1 MRFWKQMFCV
11 VTLTL
16 LLGATA
22 CSHTADHVSVSPSP
36 LGEIAPCEQPATVTC
51 DNQCRGGM
59 CCQDES
65 TPKGWAAC
73 DLVCVSGSPWCQ

>member
-1 MRFWKQMFCV
+1 MRLQRQLLCV
-11 VTLTL
+11 LTLTL

-22 CSHTADHVSVSPSP
+22 CSHTDDPVFSSP
-36 LGEIAPCEQPATVTC
+36 LGEIAPCEQPATLTC

-65 TPKGWAAC
+65 TPQGWAAC